1 MGKEE
6 DLRVL
11 CRLAKLGQTMQN
23 DPKQYKGRQDHM
35 SSCPAV
41 QLVPLL
47 CRSVQLRYHRRCVFH
62 LADGW
67 CGAGGCDATWAAE
80 PPPLLMQKTG
90 VAQGWWPTPPLTAA
104 SDWATGQRKKPYSI
118 QKYDYLWLSN
128 ISYLNLRIWIDMIL
142 SIRHAYRHRF

>member
-1 MGKEE
+1 MGNEE

-11 CRLAKLGQTMQN
+11 CRLVKLGRMMQN
-23 DPKQYKGRQDHM
+23 DAKQYKGRQDHT
-35 SSCPAV
+35 CPAL
-41 QLVPLL
+41 QLAPLV
-47 CRSVQLRYHRRCVFH
+47 VQLRYHRRCVFH

-104 SDWATGQRKKPYSI
+104 SDWATGQRKKQYNM
-118 QKYDYLWLSN
+118 QN
-128 ISYLNLRIWIDMIL
+128 YLNIDVNRYDI
-142 SIRHAYRHRF
+142 I